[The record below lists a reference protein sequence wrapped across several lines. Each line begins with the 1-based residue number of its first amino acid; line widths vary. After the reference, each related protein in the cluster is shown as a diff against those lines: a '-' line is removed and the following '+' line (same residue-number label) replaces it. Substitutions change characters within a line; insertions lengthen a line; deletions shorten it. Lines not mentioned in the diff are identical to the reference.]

1 MKEIKFDQYL
11 FFRAIFPRCSYA
23 NAYVLKNGK
32 MESCYAEIDY
42 SEFRNGYKG
51 RAVWRGKNWK
61 SQKKTADYQLVPIN
75 IESLG
80 IRNMTV
86 PQRIL
91 PVEKKTYW
99 GETKYDYQAPAKL
112 EMKRGTSEWNSID
125 YFMTTHEI
133 VDKKGNL
140 LTSQQLR
147 SLSDKELKNNRL
159 YLFSDTKGDGIK
171 NVVQC
176 KELLKIPG
184 AYLNLQPTE
193 VMPEEEWI
201 SLSKDMLLAYLVY
214 PEQRTPE
221 EQKLVNRL
229 HSLFGYEYDSEGKE
243 PDSSGPGIHDSN
255 NSFNKWFESGFIPY
269 NEYLK
274 VATGNFYQI
283 QENGVF
289 KIENG
294 EFIGSLVA
302 TGNYIETEKKAY
314 YRQKRIPFNDYY
326 IECYVIPETFIYYPK
341 QHQIDDRW
349 QVNYVSLPETIWI
362 RGCSILAV
370 EDFNFFVE
378 GNGILFKQDST
389 NNYGLYIP
397 GMYDE
402 LMNQQE
408 EEKPKK
414 KSPWWLLPL
423 TYILSNLS

>member
-11 FFRAIFPRCSYA
+11 FFRAIFPRCSHA
-23 NAYVLKNGK
+23 EAYVLQDGK
-32 MESCYAEIDY
+32 LEYAYAEIDY
-42 SEFRNGYKG
+42 SQQKNGYKG

-61 SQKKTADYQLVPIN
+61 VDRNTADYQLVPIN

-80 IRNMTV
+80 ISDMLV
-86 PQRIL
+86 PQRITMDGHRYYSNGKL
-91 PVEKKTYW
+91 INE
-99 GETKYDYQAPAKL
+99 APAKFEL
-112 EMKRGTSEWNSID
+112 KRGSSQWNSID

-159 YLFSDTKGDGIK
+159 YLFSDAKGDYKDYIVK
-171 NVVQC
+171 A
-176 KELLKIPG
+176 KEVLKIPG
-184 AYLNLQPTE
+184 VSENLQPTE

-221 EQKLVNRL
+221 EQKLVGML
-229 HSLFGYEYDSEGKE
+229 HSLFGYDGEYYKDPDKGIMTKRRFE
-243 PDSSGPGIHDSN
+243 PW
-255 NSFNKWFESGFIPY
+255 FNAGFIPY

-274 VATGNFYQI
+274 VATGNYYQI

-289 KIENG
+289 QIENG

-302 TGNYIETEKKAY
+302 TGNYIKIEDSEYKTERKRKK
-314 YRQKRIPFNDYY
+314 DYY

-341 QHQIDDRW
+341 QHQITDRW

-362 RGCSILAV
+362 HGRSMLAV

-378 GNGILFKQDST
+378 GNGIRFKQDST

-402 LMNQQE
+402 LMKQQE

-423 TYILSNLS
+423 TYVLSNLS

>member
-1 MKEIKFDQYL
+1 
-11 FFRAIFPRCSYA
+11 
-23 NAYVLKNGK
+23 
-32 MESCYAEIDY
+32 
-42 SEFRNGYKG
+42 
-51 RAVWRGKNWK
+51 
-61 SQKKTADYQLVPIN
+61 
-75 IESLG
+75 
-80 IRNMTV
+80 MTV

-91 PVEKKTYW
+91 PVEKKKYW
-99 GETKYDYQAPAKL
+99 GETMYDYQAPAKL

-147 SLSDKELKNNRL
+147 SLSDKELKKNRL

-184 AYLNLQPTE
+184 ADINLQPTE

-221 EQKLVNRL
+221 EQKLVGML
-229 HSLFGYEYDSEGKE
+229 HSLFGYEYDWEGKE
-243 PDSSGPGIHDSN
+243 HDSSGPGLYDSSK
-255 NSFNKWFESGFIPY
+255 SFNQWFESGFIPY

-283 QENGVF
+283 KENGVF
-289 KIENG
+289 QIENG

-302 TGNYIETEKKAY
+302 TGNYIETKKKAY

-378 GNGILFKQDST
+378 GNGIRFKQDST

-402 LMNQQE
+402 LMKQQE

-423 TYILSNLS
+423 TYVLSNLS

>member
-1 MKEIKFDQYL
+1 MKEIKFDPYL
-11 FFRAIFPRCSYA
+11 YFRAIFPRCSHA
-23 NAYVLKNGK
+23 NAYVLQNGK
-32 MESCYAEIDY
+32 MEYCYAEIDY
-42 SEFRNGYKG
+42 SQQKNGYKG

-61 SQKKTADYQLVPIN
+61 FDRNTADYNLVPIN

-80 IRNMTV
+80 ISNMTV
-86 PQRIL
+86 PQRSTMDGHHYYSNGKLIK
-91 PVEKKTYW
+91 E
-99 GETKYDYQAPAKL
+99 APAKFEL
-112 EMKRGTSEWNSID
+112 KRGSSQWNSID
-125 YFMTTHEI
+125 YFITTHEI
-133 VDKKGNL
+133 VDKHGNI
-140 LTSQQLR
+140 LTSQKLR

-159 YLFSDTKGDGIK
+159 YLFSDAKGDYKDYIVK
-171 NVVQC
+171 A
-176 KELLKIPG
+176 KEVLKIPG
-184 AYLNLQPTE
+184 ASENLQPTD
-193 VMPEEEWI
+193 VMPENEWI

-221 EQKLVNRL
+221 EQKLVGMI
-229 HSLFGYEYDSEGKE
+229 HSLFGYDGEYYKD
-243 PDSSGPGIHDSN
+243 PDTEIMTKR
-255 NSFNKWFESGFIPY
+255 SFDPWFETGFIPY

-274 VATGNFYQI
+274 VATGNYYQI

-302 TGNYIETEKKAY
+302 TGNYIKIEDSKYKTEKQRK
-314 YRQKRIPFNDYY
+314 KDYY
-326 IECYVIPETFIYYPK
+326 IECYIIPETFIYYPK
-341 QHQIDDRW
+341 QHQITDRW

-362 RGCSILAV
+362 HGRSMLAV
-370 EDFNFFVE
+370 QDFNFFVE
-378 GNGILFKQDST
+378 GNGIRFKQDST